1 MNFPKITA
9 RHWRMI
15 ACAVITAAATLIAI
29 LCIST
34 ARAPADNQAAQQNVR
49 LPRGS
54 MLTLQTTYALC
65 GHELS
70 QQEVLVC
77 EGRDVTRDELQA
89 LYPDWQ
95 LTEFSSDSALL
106 VRTLDIPCE
115 KHYLIKLSGAR
126 LTISQL
132 RNGEMVEAG
141 SAAIARD
148 ALDPELIQQLERGK
162 LADTLAQ
169 AEGVIENVQS

>member
-1 MNFPKITA
+1 M
-9 RHWRMI
+9 
-15 ACAVITAAATLIAI
+15 
-29 LCIST
+29 
-34 ARAPADNQAAQQNVR
+34 
-49 LPRGS
+49 
-54 MLTLQTTYALC
+54 
-65 GHELS
+65 
-70 QQEVLVC
+70 
-77 EGRDVTRDELQA
+77 
-89 LYPDWQ
+89 
-95 LTEFSSDSALL
+95 TEFSSDSALL

-141 SAAIARD
+141 GAAIARD

-169 AEGVIENVQS
+169 AEGVIEDVES

>member
-15 ACAVITAAATLIAI
+15 ACVAITAAATLIAI

-95 LTEFSSDSALL
+95 LTELSSDSALL

-169 AEGVIENVQS
+169 AEGVIEDVES